1 GTLGANTSTEF
12 SANTRLYQA
21 RFNTGDWSGDVR
33 TYKLTNGD
41 IDPQPA
47 WEASEKLP
55 AHGSRNIL
63 TRNDTNGA
71 FAFTAANWASLTGDQ
86 QTSLSNGVSS
96 TVGQAVIN
104 WTRGEDVAGYRLRTN
119 SKIGDILN

>member
-1 GTLGANTSTEF
+1 STGYGTLSTGPGRSYFSMTTAELVESLKAAFAEIRAVDLSFGTLGANTSTEF

-71 FAFTAANWASLTGDQ
+71 
-86 QTSLSNGVSS
+86 
-96 TVGQAVIN
+96 
-104 WTRGEDVAGYRLRTN
+104 
-119 SKIGDILN
+119 